1 MTELN
6 EDWPTLK
13 ERYQKIIRS
22 YQANDLS
29 HAYSTLQHKYHEVV
43 KALNQQIEKNT
54 RLVEQLN
61 KQENKLNSLQ
71 DTLTEKESLISKE
84 IIESHVIDSLI
95 FHIKAFNQ
103 LITIL
108 SHSDLESHLKEVE
121 WIMSETTEKKT
132 DSTEEA
138 THPVNHERIDNE
150 GNDSEDIPRPFNF
163 QDLQSYQTAYLIPIK
178 KEHQNQPITTPRFYY
193 DKKKILEKLKEKQLK
208 KILEDYPTEK
218 SSTQSNG
225 HETSQKIAQPEPSE
239 LIKPTTENEPTQA
252 HIEQEFFTEEKIKME
267 KPIHLLLRKL
277 RDLFGITHD

>member
-1 MTELN
+1 MKDVN

-54 RLVEQLN
+54 QLVEQLN
-61 KQENKLNSLQ
+61 KQENKMNSLQ
-71 DTLTEKESLISKE
+71 DTLKEKESLITKE

-121 WIMSETTEKKT
+121 WIMFETTEKKT

-138 THPVNHERIDNE
+138 THPVNHDEIIDNE
-150 GNDSEDIPRPFNF
+150 GNGNKETPKLFNF
-163 QDLQSYQTAYLIPIK
+163 QDLQSYQNAYLLPIK
-178 KEHQNQPITTPRFYY
+178 KEQQNQAVTTPRFYY
-193 DKKKILEKLKEKQLK
+193 NKKKVLEKLKEKQMK
-208 KILEDYPTEK
+208 KILEDYPIEK
-218 SSTQSNG
+218 PLNQSNNQ
-225 HETSQKIAQPEPSE
+225 EPSQQIAQPEAPE
-239 LIKPTTENEPTQA
+239 PTTENEPTQTN
-252 HIEQEFFTEEKIKME
+252 IDQESFTEEKIKIE
-267 KPIHLLLRKL
+267 KPFHLILRKL
-277 RDLFGITHD
+277 RDLFGITHH